1 MTIILTPLISA
12 SKYLAIMIPTMALGI
27 VLVNLVT
34 NLQLL
39 HRISWLVRPITR
51 FGHMRDECG
60 LSFITAFGSPTAA
73 NSILM
78 ELYQKGKIGKRELY
92 VASLTN
98 SFPATIMHLRSMLP
112 IIVPLLGLTGLAYFG
127 MLSIL
132 GLVRTGLIVLTGR
145 VILPQRKKNHTINR
159 KKKRPSFSSAL
170 RKSIGQ
176 SKKVITRILVVTVPV
191 TVATFV
197 LIDLGAFDALSQYLK
212 DIAKY
217 LPIAPE
223 GIPIIA
229 AQFVSSIAAYTVASN
244 LLINRVLSGYQII
257 IVLLV
262 GNILSTITGLRYIV
276 PYYMGIF
283 GPRLGVELMVISTA
297 LRQGLVLIAIFLLII
312 FR

>member
-1 MTIILTPLISA
+1 MTLTPLISA

-51 FGHMRDECG
+51 FGHLRDECG

-98 SFPATIMHLRSMLP
+98 SFPAIIMHLRSMLP
-112 IIVPLLGLTGLAYFG
+112 VIVPLLGLTGLAYFG
-127 MLSIL
+127 ILSVL
-132 GLVRTGLIVLTGR
+132 GLVKTGLILLIGR
-145 VILPQRKKNHTINR
+145 IILPQRKDNHPINEE
-159 KKKRPSFSSAL
+159 KERPTFSSAL
-170 RKSIGQ
+170 WKSIRQ
-176 SKKVITRILVVTVPV
+176 SKKVIIKIVMVTVPV

-197 LIDLGAFDALSQYLK
+197 LIDLGVFDALARYLK
-212 DIAKY
+212 DIPKY

-244 LLINRVLSGYQII
+244 LLINGVLSGYQII
-257 IVLLV
+257 IILLV
-262 GNILSTITGLRYIV
+262 GNILTTITGLRYIV
-276 PYYMGIF
+276 PYYIGIF
-283 GPRLGVELMVISTA
+283 GPRLGVELMLISTA
-297 LRQGLVLIAIFLLII
+297 LRQGLVLIAIFLLIM